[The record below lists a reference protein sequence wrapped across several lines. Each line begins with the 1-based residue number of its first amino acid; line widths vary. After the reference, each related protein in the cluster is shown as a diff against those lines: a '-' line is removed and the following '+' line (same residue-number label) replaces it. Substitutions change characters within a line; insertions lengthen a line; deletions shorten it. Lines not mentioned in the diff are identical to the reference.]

1 MRIGIFTDFSLP
13 HIGGVETSIF
23 HQHAALRAAGH
34 DVFII
39 SPPMRGPG
47 KQDDVAEHEIRIKSI
62 VPIRFHNAD
71 LYYYNRGAM
80 QIVDKLGLDVVH
92 VESEFPMGCFGLK
105 YARSRGLPVLYT
117 AHTFYP
123 PQIELYM
130 KYPNS
135 SATLADLTQRIMLGK
150 LRPKQTFEAVDG
162 FQGIPCHTAA
172 QRKILNVWMRFA
184 STTDVILAPS
194 YRMQEYVG
202 KYVKGSPI
210 HYMPNPF
217 ASPITD
223 TSHATD
229 PVHEPIRIMTSSVLR
244 PEKRIDVLVE
254 AFSRLDAAE
263 RARLQLDIYGGGD
276 MYDPIQ
282 QMIAKNDLAATVRMH
297 GMVDNHDIQK
307 ALIDHDVMVSMSVG
321 FDNQPM
327 TILEAVHAGCMVMYV
342 DKYLTEG
349 TAGENALLSEPDVD
363 GLVTSLRTILADP
376 KKVSQMKKNSK
387 ELAAEFNYQAYV
399 RRFESA
405 LKAALK
411 TDS

>member
-34 DVFII
+34 EVFII

-47 KQDDVAEHEIRIKSI
+47 QQDDSAEHEIRIKSVI
-62 VPIRFHNAD
+62 PIRFHNAD
-71 LYYYNRGAM
+71 LYYYNHRAR
-80 QIVDKLGLDVVH
+80 QIVDELKLDVVH
-92 VESEFPMGCFGLK
+92 VESEFPMGCFGVK

-123 PQIELYM
+123 PQIEQYM
-130 KYPNS
+130 KYPKS
-135 SATLADLTQRIMLGK
+135 SAALAAITQRIMLGK
-150 LRPKQTFEAVDG
+150 LRSEHKFEAVDG
-162 FQGIPCHTAA
+162 FQGIPCHTPA
-172 QRKILNVWMRFA
+172 QRKILDVWMKFV
-184 STTDVILAPS
+184 SVTDLVLAPS
-194 YRMQEYVG
+194 HRIQEYVG
-202 KYVKGSPI
+202 KYVPDKPI
-210 HYMPNPF
+210 HYAPNPF

-223 TSHATD
+223 SSHATD
-229 PVHEPIRIMTSSVLR
+229 PVHAPIRIMTSSVLR

-254 AFSRLDAAE
+254 AVSRLDKAE
-263 RARLQLDIYGGGD
+263 QAGLTLDIYGGGD

-282 QMIAKNDLAATVRMH
+282 QMIVKNDLAGTVRMH

-349 TAGENALLSEPDVD
+349 TAGDNSLLSEPDTD

-376 KKVSQMKKNSK
+376 KKVSLMKKNSK
-387 ELAAEFNYQAYV
+387 ALAEDFNYQAYV
-399 RRFESA
+399 RRFEAA
-405 LKAALK
+405 LKAVMK
-411 TDS
+411 TES